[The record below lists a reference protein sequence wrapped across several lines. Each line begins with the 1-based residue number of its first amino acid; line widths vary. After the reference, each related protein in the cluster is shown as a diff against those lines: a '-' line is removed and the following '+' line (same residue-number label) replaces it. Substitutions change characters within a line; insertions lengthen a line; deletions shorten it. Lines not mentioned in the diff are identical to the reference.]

1 MTRKKK
7 HRLRRVMAIL
17 GCFSLFASCFS
28 GTDDWECAEDA
39 AKFCSAEDKPA
50 RVSSCLQS
58 YKPQLQPACSERL
71 NRDHA
76 ETTRSKWKKVLGD
89 ACRDDVVKHCGDIA
103 PHSPREDVANCL
115 DAKGSAVNP
124 ICRSKIRTVMHI
136 RVGRAYD
143 LVCRNQ
149 IIELCDHI
157 SRNAQVPE
165 ISACLNEQRDKIPQ
179 TCRDMIDGKVLSNRE
194 IKVRDQRA
202 KYARK
207 KAEQERFDAKAGREE
222 N

>member
-1 MTRKKK
+1 MTTKKEP
-7 HRLRRVMAIL
+7 RLWRVMLIF
-17 GCFSLFASCFS
+17 GCFSLFASCSS

-50 RVSSCLQS
+50 RVSSCLQT
-58 YKPQLQPACSERL
+58 YKPQLHPACSERID
-71 NRDHA
+71 RDRA
-76 ETTRSKWKKVLGD
+76 EISREKWKKVLGQT
-89 ACRDDVVKHCGDIA
+89 CQDDVVKHCGDIA
-103 PHSPREDVANCL
+103 QYAPREDVANCL
-115 DAKGSAVNP
+115 DAKGSAVDP
-124 ICRSKIRTVMHI
+124 VCRSKIRTIMHI
-136 RVGRAYD
+136 HVGRAYD

-149 IIELCDHI
+149 IIELCDHL
-157 SRNAQVPE
+157 SRNAQVAE

-202 KYARK
+202 KYAKK
-207 KAEQERFDAKAGREE
+207 KAEQERLDAEAGGAE

>member
-1 MTRKKK
+1 MTTTKESKFW
-7 HRLRRVMAIL
+7 RVMTIL
-17 GCFSLFASCFS
+17 GVFSLFAGCSS
-28 GTDDWECAEDA
+28 GSDDWECAEDA
-39 AKFCSAEDKPA
+39 AKFCSEEDKPA
-50 RVSSCLQS
+50 RVSRCLETF
-58 YKPQLQPACSERL
+58 KPQLSPACSERL
-71 NRDHA
+71 KRDYA
-76 ETTRSKWKKVLGD
+76 EKARNKWKNVLGL
-89 ACRDDVVKHCGDIA
+89 ACRDDVIKHCGDIA

-115 DAKGSAVNP
+115 DAKGSAVDP
-124 ICRSKIRTVMHI
+124 VCRSKIRTIMFI

-143 LVCRNQ
+143 IACRNEM
-149 IIELCDHI
+149 IELCDHI

>member
-1 MTRKKK
+1 MTTKKEPQLW
-7 HRLRRVMAIL
+7 RLMAIL
-17 GCFSLFASCFS
+17 GGFLIFAGCSS

-39 AKFCSAEDKPA
+39 AKFCSEEDKPA
-50 RVSSCLQS
+50 RLASCLQT
-58 YKPQLQPACSERL
+58 YKPQLSPACSERL
-71 NRDHA
+71 NRDYA
-76 ETTRSKWKKVLGD
+76 EIARNKWKAALGLT
-89 ACRDDVVKHCGDIA
+89 CRDDVVKHCADIA

-115 DAKGSAVNP
+115 DAKGSAVDP
-124 ICRSKIRTVMHI
+124 TCRSKIRTIMHI
-136 RVGRAYD
+136 RVGHDYD
-143 LVCRNQ
+143 LACRNQ

-165 ISACLNEQRDKIPQ
+165 ISACLNEQRDRIPQ

-194 IKVRDQRA
+194 IQVRDQQA

-207 KAEQERFDAKAGREE
+207 KAEQERLDASAGGSE